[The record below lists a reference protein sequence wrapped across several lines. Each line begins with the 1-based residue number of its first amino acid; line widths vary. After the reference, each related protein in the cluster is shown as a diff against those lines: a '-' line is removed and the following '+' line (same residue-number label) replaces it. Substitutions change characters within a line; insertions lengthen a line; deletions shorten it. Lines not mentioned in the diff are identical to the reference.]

1 MDNRRVRLIALED
14 GASEVDCRV
23 CPDQRE
29 ETVVIHQCDGE
40 LPGVFSGRI
49 ISRIG
54 VFERSARSIDQA
66 VIAVGDRFDDQ
77 AMAARHVLARALLT
91 HVRSSLAGAAELVL
105 AVDGDA
111 GPALRHQL
119 WTLAEALVADASGS
133 RVPIRLRFGRSEPAS
148 PIGLSRLATLHVG
161 ASVSSSGVGAN
172 DGRRTQRVPHA
183 PG

>member
-1 MDNRRVRLIALED
+1 MDNRRVRLIALEH

-161 ASVSSSGVGAN
+161 VSVSSSGVGTN